1 MMRRTILA
9 ALAALTM
16 AAGQAAALG
25 LPWQAKTAEPA
36 PQPRPVVS
44 IIVQNDL
51 AALPSVPGVIA
62 ARIEVALGF
71 QTLGRVAARHVDVGA
86 IVAKDQVLATL
97 DPKDLQGDVRAAQA
111 AVDAARV
118 QERTAQASAERARS
132 LAQRNVTSAAQVEQ
146 VDRAL
151 ASATAARQQA
161 ESELIRARDAEGFAE
176 MRAPFAGVI
185 SAVHANAGAVVSA
198 GEPVIQLSAQ
208 DGIEAVI
215 DLPDTVLSRLKTG
228 DRYDIWSESDPTRLF
243 PGTISQIEPVTDAI
257 TRTRR
262 VHLALGDDSG
272 LRLGALVRAR
282 PTGGA
287 AAQLVLPE
295 SALLD
300 RDGTP
305 GVWIVSRAGEQASV
319 ALRAV
324 QIQGPALN
332 GRVAVISGLTEGEE
346 VVIRGIHSLTEGHAV
361 GESVAP

>member
-1 MMRRTILA
+1 MMNRTILA
-9 ALAALTM
+9 ALAALVM
-16 AAGQAAALG
+16 AGQAVALD

-36 PQPRPVVS
+36 APPRPVVS
-44 IIVQNDL
+44 ILVQDDL

-71 QTLGRVAARHVDVGA
+71 QTLGRIAERQVDVGA
-86 IVAKDQVLATL
+86 VVREGQVLATL

-111 AVDAARV
+111 AVEAARV
-118 QERTAQASAERARS
+118 QERTAQSSAERARS
-132 LAQRNVTSAAQVEQ
+132 LAQRNVASAAQVEQ

-215 DLPDTVLSRLKTG
+215 DLPDAALSRLKTG
-228 DRYDIWSESDPTRLF
+228 DLYDIWSESDPARLY
-243 PGTISQIEPVTDAI
+243 PGKISQIDPVADAM

-262 VHLALGDDSG
+262 VHLALGNDTG

-282 PTGGA
+282 PAGNA
-287 AAQLVLPE
+287 AARLALPE
-295 SALLD
+295 SAILD
-300 RDGTP
+300 RDGMP
-305 GVWIVSRAGEQASV
+305 GVWIVSRTGELASV
-319 ALRAV
+319 AWRAV
-324 QIQGPALN
+324 QIQGPALS
-332 GRVAVISGLTEGEE
+332 GHITIASGLSVGEE
-346 VVIRGIHSLTEGHAV
+346 VVIRGIHSLTEGQAV

>member
-1 MMRRTILA
+1 MTHRTILA
-9 ALAALTM
+9 ALAAL
-16 AAGQAAALG
+16 ALAGQAAALD

-44 IIVQNDL
+44 IMVQDDL
-51 AALPSVPGVIA
+51 ATLPSVPGVIA

-71 QTLGRVAARHVDVGA
+71 QTLGRIAARDVDVGA
-86 IVAKDQVLATL
+86 IVTQGQVLATL
-97 DPKDLQGDVRAAQA
+97 DPEDLQGDVRAARA

-132 LAQRNVTSAAQVEQ
+132 LAQRNVASAAQVEQ

-151 ASATAARQQA
+151 ASATASRQQA

-198 GEPVIQLSAQ
+198 GEPVIQLSAE

-215 DLPDTVLSRLKTG
+215 DLPDAVLSRLKAG
-228 DRYDIWSESDPTRLF
+228 DLYDIWSESDPTQLF
-243 PGTISQIEPVTDAI
+243 PGKISQIEPVADAV

-282 PTGGA
+282 PASSA
-287 AAQLVLPE
+287 AAQLALPE
-295 SALLD
+295 SAILD
-300 RDGTP
+300 RDGTT
-305 GVWIVSRAGEQASV
+305 GVWVVSRTGDKASV

-324 QIQGPALN
+324 QVQGPALN
-332 GRVAVISGLTEGEE
+332 GHIAIASGLTEGEE
-346 VVIRGIHSLTEGHAV
+346 VVIRGIHSLTEGQAV